1 VQNVANLATDIPALL
16 KALEERDAAN
26 AKLQET
32 IAKLQAQVAW
42 LTGKLFGGRQGERFD
57 PAQLALALGEV
68 AATEPPPAPTQK
80 VTYERDAPKRR
91 VSPEEA
97 YANLPV
103 EETVTIVP
111 EAVQANPDAFEQIG
125 EERTFEVDIRQPK
138 LFKREIVRPKYRR
151 RDDRTQPPVVAPA
164 SVRFSPGG
172 HASTGL
178 VAWIILS
185 KYVDHLPLYRLEK
198 MTGRYGATIPRQ
210 TMVDG
215 IDRATQL
222 LEPIHAAM
230 WARLRRSG
238 YLQVD
243 ETPVRCLDP
252 DGPKGSSVQAYLW
265 VASRPG
271 DDVVFFFRKSRGHG
285 ALTSWLGDYE
295 GLLQTDAYAVYQKE
309 VAARP
314 ELVAIGCWAHARRY
328 FFEAQGENPAAAG
341 RILTRIASAYRLER
355 EWDQQ
360 PDLTVDGRTAL
371 RREHLAPI
379 LDEIKA
385 QVTELRIQVRPTSL
399 LGKACEYLLG
409 QWKPLR
415 AVVDHGQVRI
425 DNNLVENAIRPSAIG
440 KKNWLFIGHPDAG
453 QRSAILYSIVVSC
466 QRHGIDPA
474 AYLRDVLS
482 RLPAMTNQDD
492 LTPLLPG
499 TWQPARRD

>member
-1 VQNVANLATDIPALL
+1 VKNEANLATDIPALL
-16 KALEERDAAN
+16 KALEERDAM
-26 AKLQET
+26 

-42 LTGKLFGGRQGERFD
+42 LTSKLFGGQKGERFD
-57 PAQLALALGEV
+57 PAQLGLDLGELDS
-68 AATEPPPAPTQK
+68 AEAPEEPSQK
-80 VTYERDAPKRR
+80 VTYERKAPKKR

-103 EETVTIVP
+103 DDTVTIIP
-111 EAVQANPDAFEQIG
+111 EEVQADPDAFEQIG

-151 RDDRTQPPVVAPA
+151 KADRAQPPVVAPA
-164 SVRFSPGG
+164 PVRFSPGG

-210 TMVDG
+210 SMVDW

-222 LEPIHAAM
+222 LSAIHAAM
-230 WARLRRSG
+230 WDRLRRSG

-243 ETPVRCLDP
+243 ETPVQCRDP
-252 DGPKGSSVQAYLW
+252 DAPKGSSSMRTYLW

-271 DDVVFFFRKSRGHG
+271 DDVVFFFHKSRSHG

-295 GLLQTDAYAVYQKE
+295 GLLQTDAYAAYQKE

-314 ELVAIGCWAHARRY
+314 GLVSIGCWAHARRY
-328 FFEAQGENPAAAG
+328 FIEAQGENPAAAG
-341 RILTRIASAYRLER
+341 RILTQIAGAYRLER
-355 EWDQQ
+355 EWDAK
-360 PDLTVDGRTAL
+360 PELTVEDRAAL

-379 LDEIKA
+379 LDGIHAE
-385 QVTELRIQVRPTSL
+385 VVELRRKVLPRSG
-399 LGKACEYLLG
+399 LGKACDYLLG

-415 AVVDHGQVRI
+415 AVVDHGEVRI

-474 AYLRDVLS
+474 AYLRDVLG
-482 RLPAMTNQDD
+482 RLCAMTNQDD
-492 LTPLLPG
+492 LTSLLPCN
-499 TWQPARRD
+499 WQPASTR

>member
-1 VQNVANLATDIPALL
+1 V
-16 KALEERDAAN
+16 R
-26 AKLQET
+26 
-32 IAKLQAQVAW
+32 
-42 LTGKLFGGRQGERFD
+42 
-57 PAQLALALGEV
+57 EV
-68 AATEPPPAPTQK
+68 AASEPPPAPRQK
-80 VTYERDAPKRR
+80 VTYERAAPKRR
-91 VSPEEA
+91 PTAEEL
-97 YANLPV
+97 YSNLPV
-103 EETVTIVP
+103 DDTVTIIP
-111 EAVQANPDAFEQIG
+111 DEVQADPDAFEQIG
-125 EERTFEVDIRQPK
+125 EERTFEVDISQPK
-138 LFKREIVRPKYRR
+138 LYKREIVRPKYRR
-151 RDDRTQPPVVAPA
+151 KDERAQPPVVAPA
-164 SVRFSPGG
+164 PVRFSPGG

-178 VAWIILS
+178 VAWVILS

-198 MTGRYGATIPRQ
+198 ITERYGARIPRQ
-210 TMVDG
+210 SMVDW

-222 LEPIHAAM
+222 LAAIHAAM
-230 WARLRRSG
+230 WERLRKSG

-243 ETPVRCLDP
+243 ETPVQCRDP
-252 DGPKGSSVQAYLW
+252 DAPQGSSVKTYLW

-271 DDVVFFFRKSRGHG
+271 DDVVFFFHKSRSHD

-295 GLLQTDAYAVYQKE
+295 GLLQTDAYAVYPKE

-314 ELVAIGCWAHARRY
+314 GLVAIGCWAHARRY

-341 RILTRIASAYRLER
+341 GILTRIASAYRLER
-355 EWDQQ
+355 EWDQL
-360 PDLTVDGRTAL
+360 PDLKADGRAAR
-371 RREHLAPI
+371 RREHLAPV
-379 LDEIKA
+379 LDDIKA
-385 QVTELRIQVRPTSL
+385 QVTDLRTRVRPTSL

-466 QRHGIDPA
+466 QRHRIDPA
-474 AYLRDVLS
+474 AYLRDVLG
-482 RLPAMTNQDD
+482 RLPAMTNQAD